1 MTVKEKV
8 KVKES
13 IKKIDSEL
21 LNLNSKSDIL
31 EGNIKEIDSE
41 IDKLYA
47 KKREL
52 RAEKETIIEN
62 NHETVLELDLGVIS
76 RTIEVLNDICNKD
89 YINYSEASIYLNRL
103 FNEVNTKYLSIKEG
117 SSVNTIEEKAVE
129 VETK

>member
-1 MTVKEKV
+1 MAVKEKV

-41 IDKLYA
+41 IDELYA

-52 RAEKETIIEN
+52 RAEKEVLIKN
-62 NHETVLELDLGVIS
+62 NYETVLEPDLGVIS

-89 YINYSEASIYLNRL
+89 YINYSEASIYLYKL
-103 FNEVNTKYLSIKEG
+103 FKEVNNEYLRIKED
-117 SSVNTIEEKAVE
+117 SSVDTVEEGAVE
-129 VETK
+129 VE

>member
-1 MTVKEKV
+1 MAVKEKV

-21 LNLNSKSDIL
+21 LNLNSKSNIL

-41 IDKLYA
+41 IDELYA

-52 RAEKETIIEN
+52 RAEKEVLIKN
-62 NHETVLELDLGVIS
+62 NYETVLELDLGVIS

-103 FNEVNTKYLSIKEG
+103 FEEVNNKYLRIKED
-117 SSVNTIEEKAVE
+117 SSVDTVEEGAVE
-129 VETK
+129 VE

>member
-1 MTVKEKV
+1 MAVKEKV

-41 IDKLYA
+41 IDELYA

-52 RAEKETIIEN
+52 RAEKEVLIKN
-62 NHETVLELDLGVIS
+62 NYETVLEPDLGVIS

-89 YINYSEASIYLNRL
+89 YINYSEASIYLYRL
-103 FNEVNTKYLSIKEG
+103 FKEVNNEYLRIKED
-117 SSVNTIEEKAVE
+117 SSVDTVEEGAVE
-129 VETK
+129 VE

>member
-1 MTVKEKV
+1 MAVKEKV

-21 LNLNSKSDIL
+21 LNLNSKSNIL

-41 IDKLYA
+41 IDELYA

-52 RAEKETIIEN
+52 RAEKEVLIKN
-62 NHETVLELDLGVIS
+62 NYETVLELDLGVIS

-89 YINYSEASIYLNRL
+89 YINYSEASIYLYRL
-103 FNEVNTKYLSIKEG
+103 FKEVNNEYLRIKED
-117 SSVNTIEEKAVE
+117 SSVDTVEEGAVE
-129 VETK
+129 VE